1 MESTGCVVEWENNA
15 TRHKL
20 AVISTMWFV
29 LSSSAANVC
38 AQNIA
43 DEDRMIQPTVQPL
56 VSEYETFATR
66 PKPPAIFMEKT
77 IGSSDAGEAASNG
90 CIILNPVMEQGEPA
104 SIQPIASAPLAIHAD
119 TTLEKVTATKE
130 ASPPATHT
138 NSVTL
143 WDEIAPPV
151 PAPVPAD
158 TATRATPGDVANVG
172 TQGTH

>member
-1 MESTGCVVEWENNA
+1 MESAGCVVEWENNA
-15 TRHKL
+15 TRHKF
-20 AVISTMWFV
+20 AVLSTMWFV

-56 VSEYETFATR
+56 VSESETFAAR
-66 PKPPAIFMEKT
+66 SKPPAIFMEKI
-77 IGSSDAGEAASNG
+77 IGSPDAGEAASNG
-90 CIILNPVMEQGEPA
+90 RIIVNPVMEQGQSG
-104 SIQPIASAPLAIHAD
+104 SIQPIASAPRAIHAD

-130 ASPPATHT
+130 TSPPITHT

-151 PAPVPAD
+151 PAPVPTDA
-158 TATRATPGDVANVG
+158 ATRAAPGDVANAG
-172 TQGTH
+172 TQRTQ

>member
-1 MESTGCVVEWENNA
+1 MESTGCVIEWENNA
-15 TRHKL
+15 TRHKF
-20 AVISTMWFV
+20 AAISTMWFV

-43 DEDRMIQPTVQPL
+43 DEDRLIQPAVQPL
-56 VSEYETFATR
+56 VSEYETFAAR
-66 PKPPAIFMEKT
+66 PKPPAIVMGKT
-77 IGSSDAGEAASNG
+77 IGGSDAGEAASNG
-90 CIILNPVMEQGEPA
+90 RIIVNPVMEQGEPA
-104 SIQPIASAPLAIHAD
+104 SIQPIASAPLTMHAD

-130 ASPPATHT
+130 ASPCTTHT

-151 PAPVPAD
+151 PAPVPD

-172 TQGTH
+172 TQRTQ

>member
-15 TRHKL
+15 TRHQF
-20 AVISTMWFV
+20 AVVTTMWFV

-43 DEDRMIQPTVQPL
+43 DEDRMIQPAVQPL

-66 PKPPAIFMEKT
+66 SKPPAIFMEKI

-90 CIILNPVMEQGEPA
+90 RIIVNPVTEQGESA
-104 SIQPIASAPLAIHAD
+104 SIQHIASAPLAIHAD

-130 ASPPATHT
+130 TSPPITHT

-151 PAPVPAD
+151 PAPIPTDA
-158 TATRATPGDVANVG
+158 ATRAAPGDVANAG
-172 TQGTH
+172 TQRTQ

>member
-15 TRHKL
+15 TKHQF
-20 AVISTMWFV
+20 AVVTTMWFV

-43 DEDRMIQPTVQPL
+43 DEDRMIQPTVQQL

-66 PKPPAIFMEKT
+66 SKPPAIFMEKI

-90 CIILNPVMEQGEPA
+90 RIIVNPVMEQGESA

-130 ASPPATHT
+130 TSPPITHT

-151 PAPVPAD
+151 PAPIPTDA
-158 TATRATPGDVANVG
+158 ATRAAPGDVANAS
-172 TQGTH
+172 TQRTQ

>member
-15 TRHKL
+15 TRHQF
-20 AVISTMWFV
+20 AVVTTMWFV

-43 DEDRMIQPTVQPL
+43 DEDRMIQPTVQQL

-66 PKPPAIFMEKT
+66 SKPPAIFMEKI
-77 IGSSDAGEAASNG
+77 IGSSDAGDAASNG
-90 CIILNPVMEQGEPA
+90 RIIVNPVMKQGESA

-130 ASPPATHT
+130 TSPPITHT

-151 PAPVPAD
+151 PAPIPTDA
-158 TATRATPGDVANVG
+158 ATRAAPGDVANAG
-172 TQGTH
+172 TQRTQ